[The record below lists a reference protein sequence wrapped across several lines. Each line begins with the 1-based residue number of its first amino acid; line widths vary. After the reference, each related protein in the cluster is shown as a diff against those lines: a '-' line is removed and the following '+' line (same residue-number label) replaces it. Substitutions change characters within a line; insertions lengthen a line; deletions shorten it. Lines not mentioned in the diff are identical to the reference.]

1 MVTDKYFDNQEKT
14 ECVTLELAK
23 QHLKLDVDNTD
34 EDELIQNYIDAAT
47 VDRENFINRSINTR
61 DFIMEVSQFE
71 TTVFSVNYDN
81 DEVTEVKYYSPGGTD
96 LLALDADKY
105 KVRPGTIV
113 GTKSIKFGDSPIT
126 EKRNDA
132 VIITVKQGWVA
143 DEVPVPIKQ
152 SILLLVSDMYERRE
166 DRGEIGYNRSADS
179 LCRPYRK
186 Y

>member
-14 ECVTLELAK
+14 ECVTLELVK

-47 VDRENFINRSINTR
+47 ADRENFINRSINTR

-96 LLALDADKY
+96 LLARQGAFSTSCHQVFL
-105 KVRPGTIV
+105 
-113 GTKSIKFGDSPIT
+113 
-126 EKRNDA
+126 A
-132 VIITVKQGWVA
+132 VYTRQAV
-143 DEVPVPIKQ
+143 
-152 SILLLVSDMYERRE
+152 
-166 DRGEIGYNRSADS
+166 N
-179 LCRPYRK
+179 
-186 Y
+186 